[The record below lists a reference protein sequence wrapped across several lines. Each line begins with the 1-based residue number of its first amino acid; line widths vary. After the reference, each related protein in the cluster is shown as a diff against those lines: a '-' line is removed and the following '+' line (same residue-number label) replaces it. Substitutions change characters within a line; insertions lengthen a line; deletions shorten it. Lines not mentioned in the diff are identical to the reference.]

1 LWSRPT
7 GGNQLDEEM
16 SAYLITGNPGSGK
29 STLARELARRGL
41 IALDADDLAFWA
53 DSDGRPVNQ
62 PADVDD
68 DWRLAHHWVWSRT
81 RIRQAVTT
89 TTGGAATS
97 TFICGIARNQGEML
111 DLFDQVFLLVIDED
125 TQNARLAQ
133 ATSPDRT
140 DAVKQQIR
148 DGRPVFEAEMLA
160 RGAIPLDGSAPP
172 ETIAG
177 RLLTHLD
184 R

>member
-1 LWSRPT
+1 
-7 GGNQLDEEM
+7 M
-16 SAYLITGNPGSGK
+16 CAHLITGNPGSGK
-29 STLARELARRGL
+29 STLARELTRRGL
-41 IALDADDLAFWA
+41 IAFDADDLAFWA

-81 RIRQAVTT
+81 RIMHAVATA
-89 TTGGAATS
+89 GGAANS
-97 TFICGIARNQGEML
+97 TFICGIARNQDEML
-111 DLFDQVFLLVIDED
+111 DIFDKVFLLVIDDD

-140 DAVKQQIR
+140 DAIKQQIR

-160 RGAIPLDGSAPP
+160 RGAIPLDGSLPP
-172 ETIAG
+172 ETVAG

-184 R
+184 L

>member
-1 LWSRPT
+1 MR
-7 GGNQLDEEM
+7 
-16 SAYLITGNPGSGK
+16 AYLITGNPGSGK
-29 STLARELARRGL
+29 STLARELSRRGL

-53 DSDGRPVNQ
+53 DSDGRLVNQ

-81 RIRQAVTT
+81 RIMQAVATA
-89 TTGGAATS
+89 GGDADRM
-97 TFICGIARNQGEML
+97 FICGIARNQGEL
-111 DLFDQVFLLVIDED
+111 LNLFDKVFLLVIDED

-140 DAVKQQIR
+140 DAIKQQIR
-148 DGRPVFEAEMLA
+148 DGRPIFEAEMLA
-160 RGAIPLDGSAPP
+160 RGAIPLDGSLPP

-184 R
+184 L